1 MTPAMTPAVRVAR
14 LSAIECFQR
23 GVVST
28 AANWELAAVL
38 FLQSLVVT
46 VLAVAGLI
54 IPLVALG
61 VSLDPRAWE
70 SAILGASDLPL
81 DRVEEVLDWLAEAW
95 PMLVLG
101 LIGTLAVW
109 TVAFVAYSYFQAGV
123 YGILYEADR
132 RAPMGGA
139 ASRQQLRA
147 FTLVSFQAWAGR
159 RTWPFFWLT
168 NLFGIYS
175 LVPILIYVA
184 LGAAVA
190 RTATTPAAVLG
201 LGCIGL
207 FLVALPLCLVLL
219 WFMTSQASLAE
230 AKVSSVRQAARL
242 GWDVLMRRLGAVLL
256 LVVIFIA
263 LSLVFS
269 LVFIPLGLA
278 VDLTAGDDLWVR
290 GGAQFFLT
298 LLQTLPNALLA
309 VALAGALVALVR
321 SETRISEGIAA

>member
-1 MTPAMTPAVRVAR
+1 MTPPVAR

-28 AANWELAAVL
+28 AANWELAAMV

-46 VLAVAGLI
+46 VLTVAGLI

-61 VSLDPRAWE
+61 VSLDPLSWGR
-70 SAILGASDLPL
+70 AILGAGDLPL
-81 DRVEEVLDWLAEAW
+81 DRVEEIFTWLAEAW
-95 PMLVLG
+95 PVLAVG

-109 TVAFVAYSYFQAGV
+109 TLAFVAYSYLQAGTF
-123 YGILYEADR
+123 GILYEADR
-132 RAPMGGA
+132 QAPAGGTV
-139 ASRQQLRA
+139 SRRQLRA
-147 FTLVSFQAWAGR
+147 FSLASFQSWASR
-159 RTWPFFWLT
+159 RTWPFFWLM
-168 NLFGIYS
+168 NLFGVYALLPV
-175 LVPILIYVA
+175 LVYVLILAAAAQI
-184 LGAAVA
+184 GA
-190 RTATTPAAVLG
+190 PAVLG
-201 LGCIGL
+201 VGCVGL
-207 FLVALPLCLVLL
+207 LLLTVPLAVVLL
-219 WFMTSQASLAE
+219 WFLTSQASLAE
-230 AKVSSVRQAARL
+230 AAVSGVGQATRL
-242 GWDVLMRRLGAVLL
+242 GWTVLARRLGAVLL
-256 LVVIFIA
+256 LVVIFVA

-269 LVFIPLGLA
+269 LVFVPLGLA